1 MSGRLSQ
8 LAASVRFPV
17 RLCAGL
23 PVHLASFGARA
34 MVDDR
39 RQQDLEK
46 LGKRVRA
53 AQARRAER
61 TTGGPD
67 GRGRAAS
74 GMAIGLRIV
83 IEMIAGLA
91 VGVVGGLFLDD
102 YLGTGPWLLIVGFLL
117 GSGAAF
123 ANVMR
128 TARELDA
135 RQARERA
142 AAEEASTG
150 RQDEG

>member
-1 MSGRLSQ
+1 
-8 LAASVRFPV
+8 
-17 RLCAGL
+17 
-23 PVHLASFGARA
+23 

-39 RQQDLEK
+39 VQD

-53 AQARRAER
+53 ARTRRAAQ
-61 TTGGPD
+61 TTGGPS

-74 GMAIGLRIV
+74 GMAVGLRIA

-91 VGVVGGLFLDD
+91 VGVVGGLVLDAQF
-102 YLGTGPWLLIVGFLL
+102 GTAPWLLIVGFIL

-128 TARELDA
+128 TARELEA
-135 RQARERA
+135 REARERA
-142 AAEEASTG
+142 AAKAES
-150 RQDEG
+150 DEGLGEG